1 MANKLNK
8 VLEMI
13 QKDSE
18 IKNLWIVQNI
28 NSIDRLKIND
38 HGPTHIKIVMEN
50 GRILM
55 DCINKLGLKPSLIE
69 NFVENKFIEKFNF
82 DFEDSEIV
90 VQVALALHDVGMC
103 VHRIEHARFSNL
115 LAPKIIE
122 RLLKDFYDERH
133 LIVMRSEIMNAIAC
147 HGGEYKPFTL
157 EGEIVRLSDSL
168 DLSKGRSKIPIRLG
182 RVDIH
187 AVAARGIEK
196 VEIKFNK
203 KEKRPLTIYIHMTD
217 YAGMLQAKHIFD
229 DDVKGS
235 ILEEYIKI
243 EIDLKRDKRTKENM
257 IFDEK
262 SGFRLIES
270 GKK

>member
-1 MANKLNK
+1 MANKLNQ
-8 VLEMI
+8 VLERI
-13 QKDSE
+13 QNDSE

-38 HGPTHIKIVMEN
+38 HGTTHIKIVMEN
-50 GRILM
+50 GTILM
-55 DCINKLGLKPSLIE
+55 DCVKKLGLKTSLVE
-69 NFVENKFIEKFNF
+69 NFSENKFIEKFNF

-90 VQVALALHDVGMC
+90 VQVALALHDIGMC

-122 RLLKDFYDERH
+122 RLLSDLYDERH
-133 LIVMRSEIMNAIAC
+133 FVVMRSEIMHAIAC

-157 EGEIVRLSDSL
+157 EGEIVRLSDAL

-196 VEIKFNK
+196 VELKFNK
-203 KEKRPLTIYIHMTD
+203 KSKRPITIFIHMSD

-235 ILEEYIKI
+235 RLEDFIKI
-243 EIDLKRDKRTKENM
+243 EIDLKREKRTEEM
-257 IFDEK
+257 MTFDEK
-262 SGFRLIES
+262 QGFRLVEN
-270 GKK
+270 GK